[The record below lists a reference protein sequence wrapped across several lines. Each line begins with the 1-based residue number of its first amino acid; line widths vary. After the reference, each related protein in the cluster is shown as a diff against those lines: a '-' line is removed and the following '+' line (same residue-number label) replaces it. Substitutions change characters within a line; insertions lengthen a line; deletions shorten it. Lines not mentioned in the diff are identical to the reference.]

1 MMLLAALCVPLW
13 LLSDYSW
20 RFAARH
26 RGLTAGAWALAAFV
40 AIVVVLRRDSWWRDP
55 PSRGAG
61 ACTTAP
67 EEED

>member
-26 RGLTAGAWALAAFV
+26 RGLTAVAWACAAFV
-40 AIVVVLRRDSWWRDP
+40 AIVVVLRRDSWWRPP

-61 ACTTAP
+61 ACATTP